1 MDGGVTVAAVLSV
14 SVLLWGFFLQAD
26 NKNTMRFSIFHGPG
40 WETDRASKGSPVA
53 QYFKRKW
60 VSGRLL
66 EVNYV
71 SQTMGLTEMLNE
83 TYQLT
88 IHSHSCRL
96 CVVQPRA
103 TAVLPRCCLFLRLLR
118 VTSLIRPFFC
128 NMPKKSTPLPCS
140 CSPR

>member
-1 MDGGVTVAAVLSV
+1 MDGGLTVTAVLSV
-14 SVLLWGFFLQAD
+14 SVLLFYLQAD
-26 NKNTMRFSIFHGPG
+26 NKNTRFSIFYGPG
-40 WETDRASKGSPVA
+40 WETDRASKGV

-83 TYQLT
+83 RYQLA

-118 VTSLIRPFFC
+118 VTPMHR
-128 NMPKKSTPLPCS
+128 
-140 CSPR
+140 